1 MVVPNRANARADDR
15 LDAVFGALAD
25 RTRRSMLAQLRRGAA
40 SISELAAPFDM
51 SLPGASKHVRVL
63 ERAGLV
69 QRSVEG
75 RIHRCSLDPAPLEDV
90 QVWVEHYREF
100 WQDTLASLAEHVEE
114 EP

>member
-1 MVVPNRANARADDR
+1 
-15 LDAVFGALAD
+15 
-25 RTRRSMLAQLRRGAA
+25 MLAQLRRGAA